1 MLSNLSPLTN
11 YSGANSFIPI
21 LLYMLFLYTLA
32 RSHGLPLLPR
42 MVRKISNYALLVLI
56 PVTIATNELG
66 SFLGINYR
74 K

>member
-1 MLSNLSPLTN
+1 MLANLSPLT
-11 YSGANSFIPI
+11 SCPGANSFIPI
-21 LLYMLFLYTLA
+21 LLYMLFLYILA
-32 RSHGLPLLPR
+32 RSYGLPLLPR

>member
-1 MLSNLSPLTN
+1 MLANLSPLIT

-21 LLYMLFLYTLA
+21 LLYMLFLYILA
-32 RSHGLPLLPR
+32 RSYGLPLLPR

>member
-1 MLSNLSPLTN
+1 MLANLSPLTT

-21 LLYMLFLYTLA
+21 LLYMLFLYILA
-32 RSHGLPLLPR
+32 RSYGLPLLPR

>member
-1 MLSNLSPLTN
+1 
-11 YSGANSFIPI
+11 
-21 LLYMLFLYTLA
+21 MLFLYILA
-32 RSHGLPLLPR
+32 RSYGLPLLPR

>member
-1 MLSNLSPLTN
+1 MLATLSPLTT

-21 LLYMLFLYTLA
+21 LLYMLFLYILA
-32 RSHGLPLLPR
+32 RSYGLPLLPR

>member
-1 MLSNLSPLTN
+1 MLSNLSPLTTL
-11 YSGANSFIPI
+11 SGANSFIPI
-21 LLYMLFLYTLA
+21 LLYMLFLYILA
-32 RSHGLPLLPR
+32 RSYGLPLLPR